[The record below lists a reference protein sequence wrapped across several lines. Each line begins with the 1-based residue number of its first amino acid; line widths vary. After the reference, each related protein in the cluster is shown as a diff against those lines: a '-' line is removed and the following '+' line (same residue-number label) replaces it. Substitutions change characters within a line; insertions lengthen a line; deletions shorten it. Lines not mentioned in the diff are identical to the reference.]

1 VSLAFFTRVWAR
13 VFAQPRHSEKG
24 THMEL
29 TYENV
34 SRWFDVYFEDVHK
47 NQGDLETVPNLKKYF
62 APDLELMMYTSPAS
76 PPAALM
82 SRDALLVSFVHP
94 GLFEEIIPK
103 CYAIDLRQMMVVV
116 QFEIRFSDDPSGKTW
131 APLQASAHYHLVVDE
146 NEDLKIRRIHYWTET
161 LPVDLFEIW
170 ARHREEA
177 LTGLA
182 INYINSKMQNP

>member
-1 VSLAFFTRVWAR
+1 
-13 VFAQPRHSEKG
+13 
-24 THMEL
+24 MEL

-47 NQGDLETVPNLKKYF
+47 NQGALETVPNLKKYF
-62 APDLELMMYTSPAS
+62 TTDLELMMYTSPAS

-103 CYAIDLRQMMVVV
+103 CYAIDLRQMIVVV
-116 QFEIRFSDDPSGKTW
+116 QFEIRFSDEPSRKNW
-131 APLQASAHYHLVVDE
+131 APLQASAHYHLIVDE

-161 LPVDLFEIW
+161 LPGDLFEIW
-170 ARHREEA
+170 ARYREEA

-182 INYINSKMQNP
+182 INYINSKTQNL

>member
-1 VSLAFFTRVWAR
+1 
-13 VFAQPRHSEKG
+13 
-24 THMEL
+24 MEL

-34 SRWFDVYFEDVHK
+34 SRWFDLYFEDVHK
-47 NQGDLETVPNLKKYF
+47 NQGDLETVPNLIKYF
-62 APDLELMMYTSPAS
+62 APDLELMMYTSPVS

-103 CYAIDLRQMMVVV
+103 CYAIDLRQLIVVV
-116 QFEIRFSDDPSGKTW
+116 QFEIRFSDDPSGKIW

-161 LPVDLFEIW
+161 LPGDLFEIW
-170 ARHREEA
+170 ARYREEA

-182 INYINSKMQNP
+182 INYINSKAQNL

>member
-1 VSLAFFTRVWAR
+1 
-13 VFAQPRHSEKG
+13 
-24 THMEL
+24 MEL
-29 TYENV
+29 TYESV

-103 CYAIDLRQMMVVV
+103 CYAIDLRQMIVVV
-116 QFEIRFSDDPSGKTW
+116 QFEIRFNDDPSGKKW
-131 APLQASAHYHLVVDE
+131 APLQASAHYHLIVDE
-146 NEDLKIRRIHYWTET
+146 NEDLQIRRIHYWTET
-161 LPVDLFEIW
+161 LPGDLFEIW
-170 ARHREEA
+170 AKHREEA
-177 LTGLA
+177 LRELA
-182 INYINSKMQNP
+182 INYINSKT

>member
-1 VSLAFFTRVWAR
+1 
-13 VFAQPRHSEKG
+13 
-24 THMEL
+24 MEL

-103 CYAIDLRQMMVVV
+103 YYAIDLKQMIVVV
-116 QFEIRFSDDPSGKTW
+116 QFEICFRDELSGKKW
-131 APLQASAHYHLVVDE
+131 PPIQASAHYHLEADE
-146 NEDLKIRRIHYWTET
+146 NSDIQIRRIHYWTEA
-161 LPVDLFEIW
+161 LPVDLFEFW
-170 ARHREEA
+170 GKYREAA
-177 LTGLA
+177 LTRLA
-182 INYINSKMQNP
+182 TEYINSKAQSL